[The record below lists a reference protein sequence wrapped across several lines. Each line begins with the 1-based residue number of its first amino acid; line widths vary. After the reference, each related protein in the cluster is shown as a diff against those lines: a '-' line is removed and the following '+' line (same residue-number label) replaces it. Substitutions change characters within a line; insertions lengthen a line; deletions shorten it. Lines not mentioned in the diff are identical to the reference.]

1 MSSHILLNTYTA
13 FTAIDCLTAKASS
26 SSETPKPF
34 VFISAAEAGWTFKS
48 PVVFLEKYLTA
59 KRAVEDKAM
68 SNDALRTVILRPSL
82 IWTWDKPAALASVI
96 PFYIGNSLGL
106 PFVDKPVLLNTL
118 VDAALA
124 SLQDKSVQGIL
135 RFSQMEELA
144 AKVTRL

>member
-1 MSSHILLNTYTA
+1 M
-13 FTAIDCLTAKASS
+13 
-26 SSETPKPF
+26 
-34 VFISAAEAGWTFKS
+34 
-48 PVVFLEKYLTA
+48 FLEKYLTA